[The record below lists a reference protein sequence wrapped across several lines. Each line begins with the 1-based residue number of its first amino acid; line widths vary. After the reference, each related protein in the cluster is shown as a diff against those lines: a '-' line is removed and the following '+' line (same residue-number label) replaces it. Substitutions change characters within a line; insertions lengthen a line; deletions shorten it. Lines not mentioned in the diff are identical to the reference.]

1 MNKTHTT
8 IKAVKA
14 TKRKE
19 SWRVFGCSIRW
30 MQMKIDDP
38 NSSQDNNNKHNCS
51 FYFNEFE
58 KVNLYV
64 IRN

>member
-1 MNKTHTT
+1 MK
-8 IKAVKA
+8 
-14 TKRKE
+14 KRHE
-19 SWRVFGCSIRW
+19 QNTYNYQGCKGNQEKGVLAGFW
-30 MQMKIDDP
+30 LLNKIDDP

-51 FYFNEFE
+51 YYFNEFE